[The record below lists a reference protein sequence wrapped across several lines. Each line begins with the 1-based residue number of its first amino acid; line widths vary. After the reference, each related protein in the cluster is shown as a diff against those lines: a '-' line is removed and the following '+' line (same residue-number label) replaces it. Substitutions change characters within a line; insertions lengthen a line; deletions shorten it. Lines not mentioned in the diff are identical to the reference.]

1 MLDTNCWRGSGEVV
15 GVRILDVR
23 EEMWFVDAG
32 LQEVQGGVTNQST

>member
-23 EEMWFVDAG
+23 EMWFVDAG